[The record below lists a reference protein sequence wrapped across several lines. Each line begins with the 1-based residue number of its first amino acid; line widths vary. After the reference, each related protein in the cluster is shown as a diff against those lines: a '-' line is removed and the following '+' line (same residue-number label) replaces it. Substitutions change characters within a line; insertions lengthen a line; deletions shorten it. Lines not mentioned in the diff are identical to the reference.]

1 MANVFCLY
9 YGLCLCWP
17 HSRYMRCLC
26 FASFSNCLNFFFFGL
41 HFDYAVALF
50 LRSPMESDRWA
61 NVVGISLVQLIISTR
76 CVVNIFVGAVRSIV
90 YPVCVVRVKP
100 ILFFFFSFLSLF
112 SLLATDIF
120 GFFFFFVNQII
131 NPLDIE
137 PFRFVL
143 CVKCLLNDDFNGVKI
158 RRRIKQKQRF
168 KRKTSTICSILR
180 NAEFSHFFIQ
190 KIIQLYRLCE

>member
-100 ILFFFFSFLSLF
+100 ILFFFF
-112 SLLATDIF
+112 IF
-120 GFFFFFVNQII
+120 IVIFIASYRYIWFFFFFRESNYQ
-131 NPLDIE
+131 
-137 PFRFVL
+137 
-143 CVKCLLNDDFNGVKI
+143 
-158 RRRIKQKQRF
+158 
-168 KRKTSTICSILR
+168 STWYWTISICSVCQMPFERWFQRCKNSKKNKTKTTVQTKNINDMLD
-180 NAEFSHFFIQ
+180 NEKCWIQPFFYTENYTA
-190 KIIQLYRLCE
+190 L